1 MEAFFTFLETHSTG
15 VMLLILLLV
24 TFVVIIRWLF
34 QIFAIG
40 KYSNRKVDREQ
51 DTSITYII
59 TRSLV
64 NIVDDFR
71 HFLALLIVILF
82 VILIIASMWAAR
94 GNFDNVMDAMQLVIA
109 SFGGLLG
116 SIIGYYYGESAARNK
131 DKGGVTTTD
140 TEEIT
145 NEGGEIVEPEVEE
158 VIEEIIAPDVEEDIE

>member
-82 VILIIASMWAAR
+82 VILIIASMWAGR
-94 GNFDNVMDAMQLVIA
+94 GDFDNVMEAMQLVIA
-109 SFGGLLG
+109 SLGGLLG
-116 SIIGYYYGESAARNK
+116 SIIGYYYGESAARSK
-131 DKGGVTTTD
+131 DKTGVTTD
-140 TEEIT
+140 AGEIT
-145 NEGGEIVEPEVEE
+145 NEGGEIIEPEVEE
-158 VIEEIIAPDVEEDIE
+158 VIEEIIAPDVEETE